1 MITLTHEQVETLL
14 EDAAERG
21 AKKALASVG
30 LDYVDAARDVM
41 EWRFTMGAMRTI
53 RNGFF
58 KQVGAIV
65 AVFLVGVLCA
75 YIAEKIGALEHIR
88 GRLP

>member
-1 MITLTHEQVETLL
+1 MINLTPSQLDELL
-14 EDAAERG
+14 EGAAERG

-41 EWRFTMGAMRTI
+41 EWRFTVGAMRTI

-58 KQVGAIV
+58 KQFGAIV

-75 YIAEKIGALEHIR
+75 YVAEKIGALDHIR